1 MISNV
6 EVSTDEEGTG
16 IEANEGERSN
26 MLVDLFKIHKRIV
39 LTAHD
44 HSHTRG
50 MKMSTKST
58 QL

>member
-1 MISNV
+1 MIANI

-16 IEANEGERSN
+16 IGVNEGERRK
-26 MLVDLFKIHKRIV
+26 MLVDLFKIHKRIL